1 MNPPLV
7 ARPLAPSL
15 SSISATFDSHKK
27 PIPTSNCAAK
37 DALNS
42 IFQSQQLEIKTRP
55 DENSP
60 QSSSYNS
67 PVTGNATTLIST
79 NLVASQWSTL
89 VSVVQNV
96 NNTSETAG
104 SHIST
109 PRAPLLSA
117 QSIDS
122 LPHALPSLTSQ
133 LDSSSSSQPLSIAE
147 GTPISRRKLSL
158 SRPRDTPN
166 SAPNMHRR
174 PVTGNNRAG
183 IFHSPACREFSGFG
197 SPAVAAAE
205 ERWRRGEESN
215 SQNPRHQ
222 QDATED
228 GPGTST
234 RRKATLSTPHD
245 TEKNSSPKLHFRG
258 HTTSGTFTEWICREQ
273 SGFANPTYA
282 ASTQR
287 WQTPV
292 DSDAA
297 ESQAITGAAQSGF
310 TAMNRNPMRRWG
322 EADEREGQGRRN
334 GLPTANSWV
343 MNKTHVL
350 NISNC
355 FNLIG
360 NGFGLDGRTSA
371 QPFGEPLD
379 IGTSPL
385 ISFGPVSNRRTE
397 RADEF
402 DQWSSKGG
410 KSVPSMAAANQAVEA
425 HLSPRIVD
433 IITPFPVPAGL
444 IAASI
449 QAQRQPV
456 SSKSSEED
464 NLEATEE
471 SIAGQPSFNKDGL
484 PVYFKDLD
492 YRQGRNYRGS
502 VWPQRSAA
510 PRNSGLGEGSGFP
523 PGERTER
530 KGEGLTKE
538 RERHIKGTHLPLRT
552 TKGNALG
559 LRSSQ
564 ARNTG
569 FGEGSGY
576 PSVDKYGDR
585 FVEENGTKANC

>member
-1 MNPPLV
+1 MDPPFV

-42 IFQSQQLEIKTRP
+42 IFQSQRSEIKTRS

-67 PVTGNATTLIST
+67 ALTGNATTLISA
-79 NLVASQWSTL
+79 NPIASQWSTL
-89 VSVVQNV
+89 VSVVQKD

-109 PRAPLLSA
+109 PRASLLSA

-122 LPHALPSLTSQ
+122 LPHALPSPTSQ
-133 LDSSSSSQPLSIAE
+133 LDSSTSSQPSSIAE
-147 GTPISRRKLSL
+147 GRPISRRKLSL
-158 SRPRDTPN
+158 SEPRDTPN

-174 PVTGNNRAG
+174 PVTGYNRAG
-183 IFHSPACREFSGFG
+183 IFHGPACREISGFENRV
-197 SPAVAAAE
+197 VAAAE

-215 SQNPRHQ
+215 LQNPRHQ

-228 GPGTST
+228 RPRTST
-234 RRKATLSTPHD
+234 RPKVTLSTPHD
-245 TEKNSSPKLHFRG
+245 TEKNSSPRLHFRG

-287 WQTPV
+287 WQTPA
-292 DSDAA
+292 DSNAA

-310 TAMNRNPMRRWG
+310 TAINRNSMRWWG
-322 EADEREGQGRRN
+322 EANEREGQGRRN
-334 GLPTANSWV
+334 GLPTINSWD

-350 NISNC
+350 NSSNW
-355 FNLIG
+355 FDPIG
-360 NGFGLDGRTSA
+360 SGFGLGGRTNLQA
-371 QPFGEPLD
+371 FEEPLD
-379 IGTSPL
+379 VGTSAL
-385 ISFGPVSNRRTE
+385 ISFAPVSNRRTE
-397 RADEF
+397 RADES
-402 DQWSSKGG
+402 DQWSSRGG
-410 KSVPSMAAANQAVEA
+410 KSAPSMAAANQAVEA
-425 HLSPRIVD
+425 HLSPRIAD
-433 IITPFPVPAGL
+433 SSTPFPVPAGL

-449 QAQRQPV
+449 QAQRQPI
-456 SSKSSEED
+456 SSKSSDE
-464 NLEATEE
+464 NSLEATEE
-471 SIAGQPSFNKDGL
+471 SIAGQPSFNKDGS
-484 PVYFKDLD
+484 PVYFRDLD
-492 YRQGRNYRGS
+492 YRQERNYRGS

-510 PRNSGLGEGSGFP
+510 PRNSGFGEGSGIP
-523 PGERTER
+523 PGERTGR
-530 KGEGLTKE
+530 TSKGLTKE

-585 FVEENGTKANC
+585 FV